1 MSASPDV
8 SIEAYLDEP
17 VATDEPDDIFDEG
30 LDSLFN
36 DLPIDE
42 FDDHELDE
50 PLEPTLPKKNTHSF
64 FAEDNTTPPSE
75 RDQEIL
81 FRELMKEHQKR
92 LYRFVIRYI
101 DQAEDAA
108 DITQQAFAEAARTI
122 HCFRGDSKLSTWLY
136 GIAMNMVRNYLSR
149 APHRVYRFESDEILG
164 GLACPEP
171 DPSDSL
177 EQRELLAL
185 VEGAFSGLPHE
196 MREVLSLVAIDEISY
211 QDAAEILAI
220 PLGTVRSRVSR
231 ARAVLR
237 THFLQAGVAL
247 KF

>member
-1 MSASPDV
+1 MSANHVFSA
-8 SIEAYLDEP
+8 EAFLEDP
-17 VATDEPDDIFDEG
+17 LSTDDLDDILKEDVDIHFGNLSDDEFEDHDPEE
-30 LDSLFN
+30 LL
-36 DLPIDE
+36 DLPIVNKTTRSIYADE
-42 FDDHELDE
+42 SD
-50 PLEPTLPKKNTHSF
+50 
-64 FAEDNTTPPSE
+64 TPPSE

-81 FRELMKEHQKR
+81 FKELMKEHQKR

-149 APHRVYRFESDEILG
+149 APHRVYRFESDEILS

-171 DPSDSL
+171 DPSDSF
-177 EQRELLAL
+177 EQRELLDL
-185 VEGAFSGLPHE
+185 VEGAFSGLPQE
-196 MREVLSLVAIDEISY
+196 MSEVLSLVAIDEISY
-211 QDAAEILAI
+211 HEAAEILAI

-231 ARAVLR
+231 ARNVLR
-237 THFLQAGVAL
+237 NHFLKAGVAL